1 MKRNFNPSEDN
12 AQSLGRSGRS
22 WKELHAAKWV
32 YGPNEVTPEIVVNMQ
47 DRQDTL
53 DAELLT
59 KADAG
64 HEHRA
69 AEIFGLQQVVDET
82 VDEAINEPLSALKT
96 KIEGLQAVD
105 EALNTSISNI
115 QSQLTE
121 KADGASLANVY
132 GVLNSKA
139 PLASPSF
146 TGTPQAPT
154 ATAGTNNEQL
164 ATTAFVT
171 TAVTNGTSGKAN
183 SVHSHSITD
192 VSNLQA
198 ILNSK
203 APLADPSFSGIPIAP
218 TPITSTKTK
227 QLATTE
233 FVHNLLEQKGEST
246 SAVIIPQSSIYT
258 IPSSGVYYIIVVS
271 GGWGAYK
278 QVANG
283 QIWQGAHGGVA
294 STFAC
299 LEKSSQIQFIIGAG
313 GMANQKG
320 LSDDAPYRPG
330 TSSASCNVFSIE
342 ASGLP
347 YGSQISP
354 HDYLLSESPHMQLP
368 GSYGIGGGPG
378 VYVEGNPG
386 CGVVIKY

>member
-32 YGPNEVTPEIVVNMQ
+32 HGPNEVTPEIVVNMQ

-283 QIWQGAHGGVA
+283 
-294 STFAC
+294 
-299 LEKSSQIQFIIGAG
+299 
-313 GMANQKG
+313 
-320 LSDDAPYRPG
+320 
-330 TSSASCNVFSIE
+330 
-342 ASGLP
+342 
-347 YGSQISP
+347 
-354 HDYLLSESPHMQLP
+354 
-368 GSYGIGGGPG
+368 
-378 VYVEGNPG
+378 
-386 CGVVIKY
+386 